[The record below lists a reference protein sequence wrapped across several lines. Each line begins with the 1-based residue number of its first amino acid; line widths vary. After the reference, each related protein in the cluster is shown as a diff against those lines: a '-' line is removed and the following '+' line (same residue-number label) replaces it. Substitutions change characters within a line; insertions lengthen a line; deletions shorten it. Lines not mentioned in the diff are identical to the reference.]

1 MVGPASLV
9 CYGHAVT
16 YEHRREPDPRGAGTR
31 LPAPHPEPHGHRLDT
46 PGFLASQSEGLP
58 LIDSG
63 PVTLD
68 AREVKTSEEVD
79 KQVKGFRMHPSAF
92 IFGEQLSIDA

>member
-1 MVGPASLV
+1 MVTRSRMSTGESPTLAAQGPVSRL
-9 CYGHAVT
+9 
-16 YEHRREPDPRGAGTR
+16 RIPDLT
-31 LPAPHPEPHGHRLDT
+31 D
-46 PGFLASQSEGLP
+46 
-58 LIDSG
+58 IDSTRR
-63 PVTLD
+63 VTLD